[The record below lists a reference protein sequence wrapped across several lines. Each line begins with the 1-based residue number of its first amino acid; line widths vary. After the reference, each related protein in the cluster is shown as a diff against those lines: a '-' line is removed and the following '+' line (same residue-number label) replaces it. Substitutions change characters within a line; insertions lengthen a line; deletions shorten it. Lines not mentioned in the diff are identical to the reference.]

1 MNQGSTQ
8 QEGEYNIFTH
18 MQIRKVRNTLLAH
31 AKKKEVNFI
40 PRNMLKLNIRS
51 DNQSCFGL
59 GVQPKSL
66 YSMVF
71 RSFNLYK
78 KEAKGETTA
87 ITSGASIVNNNDKRS
102 LLQNFFN
109 INYLKH
115 QFNSQNL
122 EPNWSFDYTDKF
134 NVSFIGKRKSVNFP
148 R

>member
-18 MQIRKVRNTLLAH
+18 MQIRKIRNTLLAH
-31 AKKKEVNFI
+31 AKKKEVNLI

-51 DNQSCFGL
+51 DDQSCFGL
-59 GVQPKSL
+59 HVQPKSL

-78 KEAKGETTA
+78 KEATGETTA

-102 LLQNFFN
+102 LLQTF
-109 INYLKH
+109 
-115 QFNSQNL
+115 ST
-122 EPNWSFDYTDKF
+122 STT
-134 NVSFIGKRKSVNFP
+134 
-148 R
+148 